1 MKKIVSVMTIGSVIL
16 LSVILLLA
24 LFNIIELEGTFINL
38 LLTSLTVFIASI
50 VSLNSVVMVEKKEKW
65 AITSLVLI
73 VISTLFV
80 LLTIWF
86 DAFNNPTFTRLTWSF
101 ATISVAFNLIVNFR
115 LKLDNKSMILQGI
128 TYVVY
133 TLTTLLILLM
143 INVKVV
149 SQWED
154 IMYLLVPLALASLV
168 LTSILMIQTKK
179 DEAVGDDYVKITKEE
194 YSNLKKK
201 IAYSNKD

>member
-24 LFNIIELEGTFINL
+24 LFNIIELEGIFTNL
-38 LLTSLTVFIASI
+38 LLTSLTIFVASI

-65 AITSLVLI
+65 AMTSLVLI
-73 VISTLFV
+73 VIATV
-80 LLTIWF
+80 LVLSTIWF
-86 DAFNNPTFTRLTWSF
+86 DMFDNTVFNKITWSF

-115 LKLDNKSMILQGI
+115 LKLDNRSMILQGI
-128 TYVVY
+128 TYVFY
-133 TLTTLLILLM
+133 ALTTILILLM
-143 INVKVV
+143 INVKIV
-149 SQWED
+149 SKWSD
-154 IMYLLVPLALASLV
+154 SIYLLAPLALTSLV

-179 DEAVGDDYVKITKEE
+179 DEAIGDNYVKITKEE

>member
-24 LFNIIELEGTFINL
+24 LFNIIELEGIFTNL
-38 LLTSLTVFIASI
+38 LLTSLTIFVASI

-65 AITSLVLI
+65 AMTSLVLI
-73 VISTLFV
+73 VIATV
-80 LLTIWF
+80 LVLATIWF
-86 DAFNNPTFTRLTWSF
+86 DMFDNTVFNKITWSF

-115 LKLDNKSMILQGI
+115 LKLDNRSMILQGI
-128 TYVVY
+128 TYVFY
-133 TLTTLLILLM
+133 ALTTILILLM
-143 INVKVV
+143 INVKIV
-149 SQWED
+149 SKWSD
-154 IMYLLVPLALASLV
+154 SIYLLAPLALTSLV

-179 DEAVGDDYVKITKEE
+179 DEAIGDNYVKITKEE